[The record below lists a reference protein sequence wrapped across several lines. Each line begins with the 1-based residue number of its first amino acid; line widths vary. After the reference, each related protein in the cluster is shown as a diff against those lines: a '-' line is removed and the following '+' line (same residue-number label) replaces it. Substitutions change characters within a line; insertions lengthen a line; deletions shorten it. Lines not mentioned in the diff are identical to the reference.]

1 MKINP
6 YAARPRRAAWL
17 LVVVSLAGIAL
28 LAAACAPGLL
38 NPPRES
44 AGNPAPPTSGAPI
57 EILAPTPTGEPFAQ
71 PDVAPGSEAPPAAAA
86 PTITF
91 WVEKPS
97 PGYEG
102 ALRDLV
108 ARFTASQGINVE
120 LVTVLPELLPDLVT
134 SAATTTSFALPDVLL
149 MPLEY
154 VAGWREAGILDPA
167 AATAVLEELDPATF
181 DAAALQLVTADNEAA
196 AIPSD
201 GWQQLLLYRQDWF
214 EDNELEPPTDFEL
227 MITAAEVISDRTS
240 LIYSFNMPTES
251 SLVATTRTFEQMAI
265 ANGCQLIDGRG
276 EILILE
282 PVCRDALEFY
292 RFYCNTYCP
301 PGVQTEVSALNA
313 FLAGRSGLILTT
325 PRALPAIAGLDPDYR
340 PTCAECDASGFLAGN
355 TGVVTAFAGRG
366 EEASTE
372 NLGVVSYLGI
382 TSNAQ
387 SEAAA
392 AFARYWFGE
401 GYLDWLAIEPAR
413 KVPMRHGTP
422 EEPQR
427 FSEGWYEL
435 PLVPGG
441 ESIADIFGM
450 EMASTLA
457 TGVVNSNRWAY
468 AQGEGALITTVF
480 EDLTLSILL
489 QELLSGYYDADRAAI
504 EGYKRLVELIPNYRY
519 YVDPEPTP
527 EN

>member
-1 MKINP
+1 MKFKP
-6 YAARPRRAAWL
+6 YTAQRRRLPWL
-17 LVVVSLAGIAL
+17 LVALSLVI
-28 LAAACAPGLL
+28 LAALPTACAPGLL
-38 NPPRES
+38 NPPREGAAS
-44 AGNPAPPTSGAPI
+44 PGAPPTTAPLDI
-57 EILAPTPTGEPFAQ
+57 RAPTPTGEPFV
-71 PDVAPGSEAPPAAAA
+71 PESVAPAAAA
-86 PTITF
+86 PAATLTF

-97 PGYEG
+97 AVYEA
-102 ALRDLV
+102 ALRELI
-108 ARFTASQGINVE
+108 AGFTASQGINVE
-120 LVTVLPELLPDLVT
+120 LVTVPPELLPDLVT
-134 SAATTTSFALPDVLL
+134 SAAMTTSFSLPDVLL

-154 VAGWREAGILDPA
+154 VAGWAEEGILDPT
-167 AATAVLEELDPATF
+167 AATAVLAELDPSTF
-181 DAAALQLVTADNEAA
+181 DQAALQLVTSGNQVA

-214 EDNELEPPTDFEL
+214 DDNELEAPVDFEL
-227 MITAAEVISDRTS
+227 MITAAEVISDRTN

-313 FLAGRSGLILTT
+313 FLAGRSGLILAT
-325 PRALPAIAGLDPDYR
+325 PWALPAIAGLDPDYR
-340 PTCAECDASGFLAGN
+340 PTCPDCDVPGFLARN
-355 TGVVTAFAGRG
+355 TGVVTSFTGRSA
-366 EEASTE
+366 EASAE
-372 NLGVVSYLGI
+372 NLGVIRYLGI

-422 EEPQR
+422 EESQR
-427 FSEGWYEL
+427 FSDAWYDL

-441 ESIADIFGM
+441 ETVAEIFGM
-450 EMASTLA
+450 EIATTLA
-457 TGVVNSNRWAY
+457 TGVVNVDRWAY
-468 AQGEGALITTVF
+468 TQGEGALMTKIS

-504 EGYKRLVELIPNYRY
+504 EGYKRLVELIPDYRY
-519 YVDPEPTP
+519 YSDPEPTP